1 MDFDRYKI
9 VLYRQ
14 DDGSWIAEIP
24 SLPGCY
30 ALMTTRKAALSELAD
45 VFRMIAEEYKE
56 KGLPLPADTT
66 EIVHAW
72 AMPPRDCA

>member
-14 DDGSWIAEIP
+14 DDGSWVAEIP

-30 ALMTTRKAALSELAD
+30 ALMTTREAALSELGD

-66 EIVHAW
+66 EIVHA
-72 AMPPRDCA
+72 

>member
-14 DDGSWIAEIP
+14 DDGSWVAEIP

-30 ALMTTRKAALSELAD
+30 ALMRTREAALSELAV

-66 EIVHAW
+66 EIVHT
-72 AMPPRDCA
+72 